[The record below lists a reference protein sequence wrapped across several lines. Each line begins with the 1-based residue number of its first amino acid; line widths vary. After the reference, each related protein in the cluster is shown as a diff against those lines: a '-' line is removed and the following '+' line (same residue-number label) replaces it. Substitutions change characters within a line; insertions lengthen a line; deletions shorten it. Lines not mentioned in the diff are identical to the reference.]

1 MTQGDPNNPASTPS
15 PAPAV
20 PPVDYSTGGGGY
32 PGAYVGPA
40 PDSDSRTM
48 AMLCH
53 LLAIFTGFI
62 GPLVIWLSKKDT
74 SPFVDDQGK
83 ESLNFQLTMLL
94 AHIAAGLMW
103 CIVVGMFITPALVV
117 LNLVFCVLATIEAN
131 KGVAYRYPFTL
142 RLIK

>member
-1 MTQGDPNNPASTPS
+1 
-15 PAPAV
+15 
-20 PPVDYSTGGGGY
+20 
-32 PGAYVGPA
+32 
-40 PDSDSRTM
+40 
-48 AMLCH
+48 
-53 LLAIFTGFI
+53 
-62 GPLVIWLSKKDT
+62 
-74 SPFVDDQGK
+74 
-83 ESLNFQLTMLL
+83 MLL